1 MASAKWRPF
10 CFGLNV
16 LIDKQA
22 EKLHKKHFVPVY
34 KNLVPVNIWLEL
46 LIPIYTFQFMFKFLK
61 MTFIKDFD
69 KWSRLCFR
77 FRKIN
82 VNKTW

>member
-10 CFGLNV
+10 CLGLNV

-34 KNLVPVNIWLEL
+34 NKAFREQRHPSAPRSVNE
-46 LIPIYTFQFMFKFLK
+46 
-61 MTFIKDFD
+61 
-69 KWSRLCFR
+69 
-77 FRKIN
+77 
-82 VNKTW
+82 